1 MEIFLLKLDRISCC
15 EAVSNGNRAK
25 VSSSCKNDHL
35 CMLLA
40 AQQSVCLV
48 LFYRRTVGIA
58 HNSSYLFMH
67 VSCPMVLVINPIAS
81 STTMATAAA
90 TLVVSA
96 AWRPCGGNK
105 RWRRSGGGRRL
116 RWEAESRLWSSLA
129 AAAPF
134 NLERHGSMQIISI
147 AQVETYGQYQS
158 MQLFLRTSFVRL
170 HFTRVKCCCRL

>member
-1 MEIFLLKLDRISCC
+1 MD
-15 EAVSNGNRAK
+15 
-25 VSSSCKNDHL
+25 
-35 CMLLA
+35 
-40 AQQSVCLV
+40 
-48 LFYRRTVGIA
+48 TIA

-81 STTMATAAA
+81 STTMATQRRRQRWWQQGPR
-90 TLVVSA
+90 S
-96 AWRPCGGNK
+96 GNK
-105 RWRRSGGGRRL
+105 RWWYGSNAAACRRGGDGGRRL

-158 MQLFLRTSFVRL
+158 MQLFVRL
-170 HFTRVKCCCRL
+170 KALYSTKNCCCRL